1 MDTENY
7 RICKGLLPNIIKR
20 QAKESLFY
28 IMQDLI
34 GYDIREPDRKDG
46 SIQQNKA
53 LASVSLGK
61 GLIYC
66 AFNLQRCFCTSVNL

>member
-1 MDTENY
+1 M
-7 RICKGLLPNIIKR
+7 
-20 QAKESLFY
+20 KESLFY
-28 IMQDLI
+28 IVQDLI

-46 SIQQNKA
+46 IIQQNKA

-66 AFNLQRCFCTSVNL
+66 AFNLQGCFCASVNL